1 MGRNVRGRPVR
12 RAAGSSAEIYRG
24 IPTAALLFAAPIMGA
39 LFVMFLPFIGIA
51 LLLQHITRAAIEAAG
66 DVIERVL
73 RSVSPTWRPGMAFLA
88 GKARRT
94 RHAEKAATN
103 PELEALEKEIEERRK
118 IDIMRLKR
126 ASGFRLRAPIS
137 SPEFT
142 PSAQPSANAA

>member
-1 MGRNVRGRPVR
+1 MATNRGGDTVKGGYYWNLEKWDATFVEGPVGELP
-12 RAAGSSAEIYRG
+12 GSSAEIYRG

-73 RSVSPTWRPGMAFLA
+73 RSLSPTWRPGMAFLA

-94 RHAEKAATN
+94 RHAEKAATS
-103 PELEALEKEIEERRK
+103 PELEALEREIEERRK
-118 IDIMRLKR
+118 
-126 ASGFRLRAPIS
+126 
-137 SPEFT
+137 
-142 PSAQPSANAA
+142 N